1 MIWLFGAMGGLV
13 VSAALLLIGLR
24 LGDRWLVV
32 VAGLAAAAFVGS
44 VVVFARAL

>member
-13 VSAALLLIGLR
+13 VSATLLLIGLR
-24 LGDRWLVV
+24 IGDRWLVV
-32 VAGLAAAAFVGS
+32 IAGVASVAFLGS